1 MSSHLTPR
9 EKRRIDT
16 DERILRAAIH
26 QFGEKG
32 FTSASLTDI
41 AAEAG
46 ISQGL
51 VSQRFESKENLLE
64 AAFKTTPAASF
75 YLGTAAGQ
83 QNAASAD
90 GRLSAPLLAIVHA
103 LKKEQLSDKRRFAFT
118 AMLYTTRDLPESLTA
133 LSHSLYQGTVLP
145 ALFKKAPGD
154 GSPVLSQ
161 TKGDSYHIFA
171 VFYRNALAVIRD
183 CAESGIPLPDDSYFL
198 TVLGLAAAPGDG
210 SPVTTTHA
218 APGDGSPSHER
229 APGDGSLVSET
240 SIAAFKEQVRPA
252 LRAVE
257 GYIGLIRKHADSP
270 ARVRDYADKAGLIA
284 SEFVRNLDNLT

>member
-32 FTSASLTDI
+32 FSTASLTDI

-51 VSQRFESKENLLE
+51 VSQRFESKEKLLE

-75 YLGTAAGQ
+75 FLGTAAGQ

-118 AMLYTTRDLPESLTA
+118 AMLYTARDLPESLTA

-145 ALFKKAPGD
+145 ALFKKALGD

-218 APGDGSPSHER
+218 APGDGS
-229 APGDGSLVSET
+229 LVSET

>member
-64 AAFKTTPAASF
+64 AAFKATPAASF
-75 YLGTAAGQ
+75 FLDKGVKTAAPAADSQ
-83 QNAASAD
+83 KAQKAANAE
-90 GRLSAPLLAIVHA
+90 LSATLLSIVAA

-118 AMLYTTRDLPESLTA
+118 AMLYTARDLPESLTA

-198 TVLGLAAAPGDG
+198 TVLGLAASPGDG

-218 APGDGSPSHER
+218 APGDGSP
-229 APGDGSLVSET
+229 VSET